1 MNLRGSFEFPKR
13 EKSVIEKI
21 QQEGPVSPRGE
32 KPNPED
38 NELTSET
45 MKDSL
50 QQLSGNYEDQYAAA
64 GFPPKICTLMLKEL
78 SDVHKLKCQ
87 VLDIG
92 CGKGYVGEYLKKD
105 GFLHITGMDCSKNLL
120 EIAKTK
126 KAYERLDRIAIGESE
141 TDPSHDGK
149 YDFVISATML
159 NNDGWNED
167 VFLQCLRYL
176 KMGGFVIFTTKLNLH
191 NENQYLEDISKIS
204 DGHYWKFVTEHT
216 FYRYDKLCDGKGKFS
231 NKMVKVMAYQKTD
244 NSVWEAEQAVIKAEA
259 EKLAKKKKEEYDA
272 MIKEK
277 KAKLEGAANA
287 AKARRM
293 LNEKRKSDQ
302 LADEENAIK
311 NAEEEERL
319 AAEKAVQRKANQQ
332 RMMEN
337 LKKKIKELM
346 WIKLKENQ

>member
-1 MNLRGSFEFPKR
+1 MDKNFLAA
-13 EKSVIEKI
+13 
-21 QQEGPVSPRGE
+21 PR
-32 KPNPED
+32 
-38 NELTSET
+38 ELTSES
-45 MKDSL
+45 MKDNLNEISAKNTDKYV
-50 QQLSGNYEDQYAAA
+50 SA
-64 GFPPKICTLMLKEL
+64 GFPPKICTLLLEEL
-78 SDVHKLKCQ
+78 CQENKLKTK
-87 VLDIG
+87 VLDVG
-92 CGKGYVGEYLKKD
+92 CGKGFVGEYLKKD

-231 NKMVKVMAYQKTD
+231 NKKVKVLAYQKTD
-244 NSVWEAEQAVIKAEA
+244 NSIWVAET
-259 EKLAKKKKEEYDA
+259 
-272 MIKEK
+272 
-277 KAKLEGAANA
+277 
-287 AKARRM
+287 
-293 LNEKRKSDQ
+293 
-302 LADEENAIK
+302 AIK
-311 NAEEEERL
+311 NAEDERRR
-319 AAEKAVQRKANQQ
+319 A
-332 RMMEN
+332 
-337 LKKKIKELM
+337 
-346 WIKLKENQ
+346 